1 VGDAVSFRTKVIL
14 TTAFTVAASVWI
26 VALVVSA
33 VITRSFEQRDAQRT
47 QALVGQFQRE
57 FARRGEDLGR
67 RLAAIAGSQEISAM
81 AAALAEPQADI
92 APYLNDAGLMAQEQ
106 GLDFLELVG
115 PEGRIVSS
123 AQWPARYGY
132 KEDWLLESKNWTA
145 APAFL
150 KREELPDGSA
160 LGLFVVRTVPSG
172 TGSLYIA
179 GGQRLDRQFLDSL
192 VLPAG
197 MRLVLWDG
205 SGAADR
211 EAAPLIDQVRNQ
223 HRELSRISPSG
234 AETLTALPLMGRSG
248 QLLAVLVAANSR
260 QDLLSLKN
268 YIQRTAIAVGC
279 AGVLVGIL
287 LSFWSAARVTRPLRE
302 LTANVRQVA
311 SGDWDVRT
319 RIASRDDIG
328 RLAADFNQMT
338 TQLVEQKQRI
348 IQTERVA
355 AWRELARRL
364 AHELKNPLFPL
375 QITIENLQRAREQSP
390 EQFEEVFREST
401 STLLAELQNLKLII
415 GRFSDFAKMPAPQ
428 FERVDVNALARAVM
442 GFFEAQF
449 HAPGRPEFTPRLDLE
464 ADVPAIQADPD
475 QLRRA
480 LRNLVLN
487 AMDAMP
493 QGGAITLRT
502 RRRDRRVAIEVS
514 DTGEGLTTEECERL
528 FTPYYTTKRHG
539 TGLGLAIV
547 QSVVA
552 DHHGA
557 IAVES
562 EPGKGATFRMEFD
575 IEHEQAAVG
584 G

>member
-1 VGDAVSFRTKVIL
+1 MSFRTKVIL
-14 TTAFTVAASVWI
+14 TTSFSVAASVWI
-26 VALVVSA
+26 VALVVST
-33 VITRSFEQRDAQRT
+33 VITRTFEQRDAQRT
-47 QALVGQFQRE
+47 ATLVAQFQRE
-57 FARRGEDLGR
+57 FDRRGQELGR
-67 RLAAIAGSQEISAM
+67 RMDAVAGSQEIGSM
-81 AAALAEPQADI
+81 ASALAEPQPDI
-92 APYLNDAGLMAQEQ
+92 APFLNDATAMAQEQ

-115 PEGRIVSS
+115 PDGKIVSS

-132 KEDWLLESKNWTA
+132 KEDWLTQTQDWKSV
-145 APAFL
+145 PAFL
-150 KREELPDGSA
+150 KREDLPEGSA

-172 TGSLYIA
+172 SSSLYIA
-179 GGQRLDRQFLDSL
+179 GGQRVDKQFLDSL
-192 VLPAG
+192 VLPEG

-205 SGAADR
+205 TGAADR
-211 EAAPLIDQVRNQ
+211 EAAPLIDEVRSRP
-223 HRELSRISPSG
+223 RELSRISPSG
-234 AETLTALPLMGRSG
+234 TETLTAIPLLGRDK

-260 QDLLSLKN
+260 QDLLGLKT
-268 YIQRTAIAVGC
+268 YIRQMAIIIGL
-279 AGVLVGIL
+279 AGVLAGIV
-287 LSFWSAARVTRPLRE
+287 LSWWAASRVTRPLRQ

-311 SGDWDVRT
+311 SGDWDARAH
-319 RIASRDDIG
+319 IASKDEIG

-338 TQLVEQKQRI
+338 MQLVEQKSRI

-428 FERVDVNALARAVM
+428 FERVDLNAISREVI
-442 GFFEAQF
+442 GFFDAQF
-449 HAPGRPEFTPRLDLE
+449 RAPGRAQFTAQLDLE
-464 ADVPAIQADPD
+464 DGLPPIDADPD

-493 QGGAITLRT
+493 QGGTITVRT
-502 RRRDRRVAIEVS
+502 RRHDKRVAVEVA
-514 DTGEGLTTEECERL
+514 DTGEGLTKEECERL

-547 QSVVA
+547 QSVVS
-552 DHHGA
+552 DHHGS
-557 IAVES
+557 ISVES
-562 EPGKGATFRMEFD
+562 EPGKGATFRMEFQVTY
-575 IEHEQAAVG
+575 EQVAAR
-584 G
+584 